1 MVDPQEPMDLW
12 ILWHEKKHTNWTSNS
27 VVPLGS
33 LAGSSAR
40 RRNLPDSPDWRW
52 NVMVGELSGL
62 NRSWVE
68 PQDDMLCTLWLCQ
81 HSYWKWPFIVDFPIN
96 SMVIFHSYGTVYQ
109 RVTLISLISIFF
121 VSIYHGSINFDAN
134 LSVSIFGETW
144 SRFWLAGWASKLPTK
159 LPFYAASLILSAIVL
174 LATNFQEQTQDLGW
188 SENRLPPPKKSWL
201 IRWSIIFP
209 SFSHHFSLK
218 NRPFYGHSYGSTPRN
233 SAGIFLGPISDRQQL
248 PSPDGPSGR
257 GCWDWILEDPL
268 VHQEVWLGAHLVE
281 GLPGLPSGKL
291 T

>member
-1 MVDPQEPMDLW
+1 MLIYQWVFLEKLDLD
-12 ILWHEKKHTNWTSNS
+12 LVGGLGFETPHQAPVLCRFADSFRNSFAGHQFSRTNSR
-27 VVPLGS
+27 LG
-33 LAGSSAR
+33 LVWKSA
-40 RRNLPDSPDWRW
+40 
-52 NVMVGELSGL
+52 
-62 NRSWVE
+62 
-68 PQDDMLCTLWLCQ
+68 T
-81 HSYWKWPFIVDFPIN
+81 
-96 SMVIFHSYGTVYQ
+96 T
-109 RVTLISLISIFF
+109 
-121 VSIYHGSINFDAN
+121 
-134 LSVSIFGETW
+134 
-144 SRFWLAGWASKLPTK
+144 
-159 LPFYAASLILSAIVL
+159 
-174 LATNFQEQTQDLGW
+174 
-188 SENRLPPPKKSWL
+188 PKKSWL